1 MKRLD
6 KFILES
12 FVGPFI
18 LTFLVV
24 VFILLMQHMLKYF
37 DDIIGKGL
45 DGATIGQLL
54 FYFAIFMMPI
64 AMPLAVL
71 LSSLITFGNLGEHF
85 ELTAIKAS
93 GISLIRILRPIF
105 FFVIVLTG
113 IAFYTNNFLVPNAAL
128 EAYSLM
134 YDIKQKKPAL
144 EIREGTFYNGIPD
157 VSIKVNQKFQEDDA
171 ALKEVIIYDHRK
183 GEGNKEVTVADS
195 GRMSTFLNEQYLKL
209 ELFNGYYYAEG
220 STTEKEMTGKSRPQ
234 NQNKETLSR
243 TTFGKSQVVFDL
255 SSFQLS
261 RTDQKWFQSDRM
273 MRNMEQLQGDVD
285 SMNMLILNQQLN
297 YSRARQTFF
306 VYFQRRDTVV
316 LSQELLLYEM
326 YRDSI
331 KKAEDARLIA
341 NSNSVAPSSGA
352 VEQTPSKVRSNVDF
366 KRFKKSTRNRAK
378 ERQIHLAEESKVA
391 QSLALDSNKRMMA
404 KLNIDS
410 LINQPITREHVQA
423 AANYARQ
430 TKTQLSNA
438 NETKKNYVSERL
450 VFEVQWNKIMSN
462 SLACIVMFLIGA
474 PLGAIIKRGGLGVP
488 FLVSILFFIIFYLL
502 TMQGE
507 KWAKAGGISVWA
519 GVWAADMVL
528 LVIGLF
534 FLRQARADARLF
546 ETDFYSVVF
555 DKIKTRFS
563 AKKES

>member
-1 MKRLD
+1 MKKLD
-6 KFILES
+6 KFILQS

-93 GISLIRILRPIF
+93 GVSLVRILRPIF
-105 FFVIVLTG
+105 FFVLFLTA
-113 IAFYTNNFLVPNAAL
+113 IAFYTNNYLVPNAAL

-144 EIREGTFYNGIPD
+144 EIREGAFYMGIPD
-157 VSIKVNQKFQEDDA
+157 VSIKVNKKFPDDDA
-171 ALKEVIIYDHRK
+171 ALKGVIIYDHRK
-183 GEGNKEVTVADS
+183 NEGNKEVINADS

-209 ELFNGYYYAEG
+209 ELFNGYSYAEG
-220 STTEKEMTGKSRPQ
+220 ATTEKEMTGKSRPQ
-234 NQNKETLSR
+234 SRNKETLSR
-243 TTFGKSQVVFDL
+243 TTFGKSQVVYDL

-273 MRNMEQLQGDVD
+273 MRNMKQLEGDMD
-285 SMNMLILNQQLN
+285 SVKMLILTQQLTY
-297 YSRARQTFF
+297 YSSRRSFF
-306 VYFQRRDTVV
+306 SYFERKDTVPLPSELALFKLYKDSV
-316 LSQELLLYEM
+316 RKAENAKPLTVASQEPVGVERPPSM
-326 YRDSI
+326 SKDNENFT
-331 KKAEDARLIA
+331 KFKASAR
-341 NSNSVAPSSGA
+341 NREVP
-352 VEQTPSKVRSNVDF
+352 
-366 KRFKKSTRNRAK
+366 KSTRKKVRRSRTIL
-378 ERQIHLAEESKVA
+378 EDTSKVI
-391 QSLALDSNKRMMA
+391 LT

-410 LINQPITREHVQA
+410 LINMPATRDHVQS
-423 AANYARQ
+423 AANTVRQ
-430 TKTQLSNA
+430 TKTLINST
-438 NETKKNYVSERL
+438 NETENNYVKSKL
-450 VFEVQWNKIMSN
+450 VFEVQWHKIMSN

-507 KWAKAGGISVWA
+507 KWAKAGGISAWA
-519 GVWAADMVL
+519 GVWAADIIL
-528 LVIGLF
+528 LFIGLF
-534 FLRQARADARLF
+534 FLRQAKADARLF
-546 ETDFYSVVF
+546 ETDFYSVFF
-555 DKIKTRFS
+555 DKLKTRFLT
-563 AKKES
+563 KKVS